1 MNDAQPLHID
11 LPGAY
16 RVAPRLLA
24 GPYPC
29 AVDLPTAQRR
39 VAALLDIGVDVIVDL
54 TEPGEY
60 DLRPYWPLLL
70 EQAVLRGCKVE
81 HWNSPIPDMGTPSV
95 AQMQAILAHINS
107 ALQAGQTV
115 YVHCFGGVG
124 RTGVVIGCYLV
135 QQGMSGDEALATI
148 ARLRKEL
155 PNAHRASPETWA
167 QCEMVRR
174 WSQRRSLCD
183 D

>member
-1 MNDAQPLHID
+1 MNDVPPLHSD

-29 AVDLPTAQRR
+29 AADLTTAQRR
-39 VAALLDIGVDVIVDL
+39 VAALLELGVDAIVDL

-60 DLRPYWPLLL
+60 NLRPYWPLLR
-70 EQAVLRGCKVE
+70 EQAALQRRHIE
-81 HWNSPIPDMGTPSV
+81 RWNAPIPDMGTPSA
-95 AQMQAILAHINS
+95 AQMQAILAHIDA
-107 ALQAGQTV
+107 ALKAGRTV

-135 QQGMSGDEALATI
+135 QQGLDGDKALATI
-148 ARLRKEL
+148 AHLRKSL
-155 PNAHRASPETWA
+155 HNAHRVSPETEM
-167 QCEMVRR
+167 QREMVRR
-174 WSQRRSLCD
+174 WGQ
-183 D
+183 